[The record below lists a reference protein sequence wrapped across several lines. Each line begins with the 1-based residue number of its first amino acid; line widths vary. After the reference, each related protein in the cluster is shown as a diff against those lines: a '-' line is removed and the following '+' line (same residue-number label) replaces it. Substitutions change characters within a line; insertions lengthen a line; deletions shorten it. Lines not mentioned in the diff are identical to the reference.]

1 MAEVVTEKELSA
13 NTLLTY
19 LNNHDQVDIALV
31 EKIIGT
37 STEILSVMESLK
49 TFRFDDENL
58 DITDDPSTEVLDIL
72 KACTTGN
79 VEKI

>member
-1 MAEVVTEKELSA
+1 MAEVVTEKEISA
-13 NTLLTY
+13 NTLLT
-19 LNNHDQVDIALV
+19 LIDNNDEVDMVLV

-37 STEILSVMESLK
+37 STEILTIMASLK
-49 TFRFDDENL
+49 TLRFDDENL
-58 DITDDPSTEVLDIL
+58 DITDDPSTEILDLL